1 MIVTVKFFATLRDI
15 TGKKDPIEVELED
28 GATITQLLDKLYL
41 NSAIKKAMVAEDKKV
56 KSDITILRNGREIKF
71 LDGPETELSS
81 GDEISIFP
89 LVAGG

>member
-1 MIVTVKFFATLRDI
+1 MIVTVKFFTTLRDI

-28 GATITQLLDKLYL
+28 GAAIAQLLDKLCL
-41 NSAIKKAMVAEDKKV
+41 DSAIKKALLDENQVL
-56 KSDITILRNGREIKF
+56 KSDITILRNGREIRF
-71 LDGPETELSS
+71 LEGAATELSP